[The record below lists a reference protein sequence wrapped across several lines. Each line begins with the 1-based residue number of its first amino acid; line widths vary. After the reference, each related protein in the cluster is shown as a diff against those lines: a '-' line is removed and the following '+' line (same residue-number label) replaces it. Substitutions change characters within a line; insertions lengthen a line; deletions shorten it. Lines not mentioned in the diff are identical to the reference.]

1 MQVCLNRYTIC
12 YLGRCWVFWFS
23 CCAMLRPM
31 PSCGVHPS
39 VCLSAVWMPVT
50 FVHSVETNKRIF
62 KIFLPSGSFCR
73 AMLCKRDLCYHA
85 VSVCVCV
92 CVCLS
97 VTLVHSVKMN
107 KHVCNFFSLSGSHT
121 ILVFFHSEPYGDIPT
136 GTLLT
141 GASNASGGRQKLRFW
156 ANIWLYCVL
165 SLSTLRPARCHQH
178 GSAGLWQV
186 VTLIVC
192 SKRRSLFIAGDD
204 EMFLKEVSALRQR
217 QQNGI

>member
-1 MQVCLNRYTIC
+1 MLSRKVLSF
-12 YLGRCWVFWFS
+12 LVFLLRD
-23 CCAMLRPM
+23 AMHKRVLCRRAV
-31 PSCGVHPS
+31 SILLS

-85 VSVCVCV
+85 VSVSLCVCV

-121 ILVFFHSEPYGDIPT
+121 ILVFFSF
-136 GTLLT
+136 GTLWRYSYRNPPNR
-141 GASNASGGRQKLRFW
+141 GVECKWG
-156 ANIWLYCVL
+156 
-165 SLSTLRPARCHQH
+165 
-178 GSAGLWQV
+178 
-186 VTLIVC
+186 
-192 SKRRSLFIAGDD
+192 
-204 EMFLKEVSALRQR
+204 
-217 QQNGI
+217 